1 MAAITITDLNNAKT
15 DVDHL
20 AAIATSTALTVT
32 DRLGHSKKTIAG
44 LSAEFLNAGVYA
56 TAAAGLSATGNG
68 QYFSALSSN
77 LDDYLILYLNSSGSA
92 VEQKKY
98 PSATLVS
105 LGIKSF
111 KPSPNL
117 FNYRTVLAGKINQ
130 ANNYYG
136 TNAAYGSSLRI
147 PVLPGDVYYFTVG
160 DVPIA
165 NTSSVYSFAVAPSLE
180 DNPITVVTPINGTIT
195 IPSGNYYLSLSALIG
210 LMIDPSLKWQLTK
223 YTMPTKYYDAGYI
236 IDPTYTGE
244 YPLFASLEFLKPA
257 LDKLTSLPALEGL
270 NEQQTEF
277 LKIGNNTYQ
286 HIDWQWGYSVNTSTG
301 GLNASGANWV
311 TTNYISVTPNV
322 VNFISMGLNRE
333 LNHYIEFT
341 AYYDENKVFI
351 NQTVTV
357 NIDSETGIK
366 TFTPPGGARY
376 IRTSKTT
383 GTTEEAAAD
392 AFRTL
397 MVSIGYAPFELYG
410 YSSDESSSRFKD
422 REVRSYLKPFLGK
435 RAAFL
440 GDSITI
446 QALYFGKLCE
456 ATGIDYLL
464 SNRTL
469 GVNGQVMRTVA
480 DALTPELLTDVDV
493 VTVWAGTND
502 YGHGNVTLEIPLIR
516 KMRRHYM
523 VLFTT

>member
-195 IPSGNYYLSLSALIG
+195 IPSGRVDSPVTSVV
-210 LMIDPSLKWQLTK
+210 LM
-223 YTMPTKYYDAGYI
+223 
-236 IDPTYTGE
+236 
-244 YPLFASLEFLKPA
+244 
-257 LDKLTSLPALEGL
+257 
-270 NEQQTEF
+270 
-277 LKIGNNTYQ
+277 
-286 HIDWQWGYSVNTSTG
+286 
-301 GLNASGANWV
+301 
-311 TTNYISVTPNV
+311 
-322 VNFISMGLNRE
+322 
-333 LNHYIEFT
+333 
-341 AYYDENKVFI
+341 
-351 NQTVTV
+351 
-357 NIDSETGIK
+357 
-366 TFTPPGGARY
+366 
-376 IRTSKTT
+376 
-383 GTTEEAAAD
+383 
-392 AFRTL
+392 
-397 MVSIGYAPFELYG
+397 
-410 YSSDESSSRFKD
+410 
-422 REVRSYLKPFLGK
+422 
-435 RAAFL
+435 
-440 GDSITI
+440 
-446 QALYFGKLCE
+446 
-456 ATGIDYLL
+456 
-464 SNRTL
+464 
-469 GVNGQVMRTVA
+469 
-480 DALTPELLTDVDV
+480 
-493 VTVWAGTND
+493 
-502 YGHGNVTLEIPLIR
+502 
-516 KMRRHYM
+516 
-523 VLFTT
+523 